1 MRRVPCCGVSQARF
15 EHGSRRAGFLAQK
28 SAGLLASFDRIWKP
42 SSVQDAYRSRTM
54 NTNAAVLETFRTADY
69 GQVGYLFAR
78 GFSFDRLEGDGGQI
92 FFHFAPSPELLSAL
106 GEYGS
111 N

>member
-1 MRRVPCCGVSQARF
+1 MS
-15 EHGSRRAGFLAQK
+15 
-28 SAGLLASFDRIWKP
+28 
-42 SSVQDAYRSRTM
+42 
-54 NTNAAVLETFRTADY
+54 TNAALETFRTADY

-92 FFHFAPSPELLSAL
+92 FFHFAPSPELLSAI

-111 N
+111 NALVPCRDFFHGLRRAKAIIQENTNNAKSKSHR